1 MNIFIIFLILIVVT
15 ALLLIAIIMVQNP
28 KGGGLDSTFGG
39 GSGMMIGGVKQTT
52 DFLEKATWTLFGLMI
67 GLILLSNTVIF
78 KQKQEPEELAVP
90 EAIEQPVQA
99 PQQLPAQSTQPTGTE
114 SEPSQEQ
121 KKTE

>member
-1 MNIFIIFLILIVVT
+1 MNIFLLFLVLIVVT

-78 KQKQEPEELAVP
+78 KQKESPDTLSVP
-90 EAIEQPVQA
+90 ETIEKPVQKQQNTFPA
-99 PQQLPAQSTQPTGTE
+99 PAGQQGS
-114 SEPSQEQ
+114 EQ
-121 KKTE
+121 KSDSAQ

>member
-1 MNIFIIFLILIVVT
+1 MNIFIIFLILIVIT

-78 KQKQEPEELAVP
+78 KQKQTPEELAVP

-99 PQQLPAQSTQPTGTE
+99 PQQAPAQTAPT
-114 SEPSQEQ
+114 SENQKPSGQEQ
-121 KKTE
+121 QKSK